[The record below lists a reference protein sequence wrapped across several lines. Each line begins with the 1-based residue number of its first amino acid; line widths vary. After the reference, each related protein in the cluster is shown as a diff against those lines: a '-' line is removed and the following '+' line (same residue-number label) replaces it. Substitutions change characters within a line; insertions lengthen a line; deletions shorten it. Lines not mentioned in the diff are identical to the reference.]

1 VTSQHSTPREI
12 REQAAEWAVLLSDG
26 PLAAEQEAALAL
38 WLEADPRHAQALTF
52 ARDTWAALA
61 QAPASPLQPRR
72 QRSAAQR
79 QRPARRRSRVRRW
92 GAAACVFAMLG
103 GLGWSQQ
110 QRIMLPLIAD
120 HHTAAGEVRSLT
132 LADGS
137 EVLLDSASAIRV
149 NYSSAQRQVELLAG
163 AAIFQVA
170 AQADRPFVVAADGG
184 TTRALG
190 TRFVVQRQDDGAALV
205 GVLEHSVE
213 VSSGGHQWQL
223 AEGESLRYD
232 AQGLSPLAL
241 DLPRLTSWQRG
252 LLVFD
257 RTPLAQAVAQLNHYR
272 AGHILIADQALGQ
285 REVSGVIRLDDL
297 DNALSTL
304 TREMDLR
311 QLQMLGVTLVY

>member
-1 VTSQHSTPREI
+1 MTSQHPTPRNI

-26 PLAAEQEAALAL
+26 PLNAEQQATLTL
-38 WLEADPRHAQALTF
+38 WLEADPRHAKALHF
-52 ARDTWAALA
+52 ARGTWVALA
-61 QAPASPLQPRR
+61 QAPAQQAQPRR

-79 QRPARRRSRVRRW
+79 PRPAQRRSRVRRW
-92 GAAACVFAMLG
+92 AAAACVFAMLG

-213 VSSGGHQWQL
+213 VTSGGHQWQL

-232 AQGLSPLAL
+232 AQGLSPQAL

-311 QLQMLGVTLVY
+311 QLQMLVVTLVY